1 MGCRSRALKDAEE
14 WPVPAL
20 LLTGDNLLN
29 AEYKEYT
36 NRARY
41 YAHEAGRDIRASL
54 LWKF

>member
-1 MGCRSRALKDAEE
+1 MSIAESKTLKNGQSLR
-14 WPVPAL
+14 L

>member
-1 MGCRSRALKDAEE
+1 MASPCASSSR
-14 WPVPAL
+14 
-20 LLTGDNLLN
+20 GDNLLN

>member
-1 MGCRSRALKDAEE
+1 MANPLR
-14 WPVPAL
+14 L